1 MNFCRHFR
9 PRLQCLTRLEKFSF
23 DRFGNQPAL
32 LDQKEGIC
40 FHYTG
45 PLTRVLNHVKYM
57 PTARKVKLITRL
69 SRFLYQNHTILIDP
83 ATASLTID
91 PQDDE
96 NQEGAGQID
105 DKITPVG
112 VTARYK
118 MLVNFIR
125 KCKQ

>member
-1 MNFCRHFR
+1 M
-9 PRLQCLTRLEKFSF
+9 
-23 DRFGNQPAL
+23 

-83 ATASLTID
+83 ATPSLTID
-91 PQDDE
+91 PEDDE
-96 NQEGAGQID
+96 NQEGAGHIYH
-105 DKITPVG
+105 KIAPVG
-112 VTARYK
+112 VAPRHK
-118 MLVNFIR
+118 MLVNFV
-125 KCKQ
+125 